1 MIPTASGFDL
11 TKPFKEFNNGTCLH
25 LVSNFGNV
33 TILYMILCRITS
45 NDFVNVLDKERRT
58 AVMCAVMGRKNDILK
73 VLVQFGADVTLK
85 VSLFVK
91 FPSSVLLKRNL

>member
-1 MIPTASGFDL
+1 
-11 TKPFKEFNNGTCLH
+11 
-25 LVSNFGNV
+25 
-33 TILYMILCRITS
+33 MILCRITS